1 MTASSPPEEED
12 HPASV
17 VLRQLSDGG
26 TPSVSFG
33 EVAAAAGSRVHGFAL
48 LFFVLPETLPLPV
61 PSMSSILGLPLVLVS
76 AHLAVF
82 GEGSR
87 WPARLEQLH
96 IPRSFIA
103 GTTRYVAPVLER
115 FESMS
120 RHRWAMLV
128 RQERLLGLLCLY
140 LSVILILPL
149 PFINLPPAACIAVIA
164 LGLIQR
170 DGRFIALGIVGTALL
185 TAALVWIVLAIPA
198 FLQLLR
204 FGAAAPPG

>member
-1 MTASSPPEEED
+1 MAAQSPPEED

-17 VLRQLSDGG
+17 VLRRLSDGG

-61 PSMSSILGLPLVLVS
+61 PSASTILGLPLILVS
-76 AHLAVF
+76 AHLAIF

-103 GTTRYVAPVLER
+103 NITRYVAPVLER
-115 FESMS
+115 FEGMS
-120 RHRWAMLV
+120 RHRWAALV

-140 LSVILILPL
+140 LSIILILPL
-149 PFINLPPAACIAVIA
+149 PFINLPPAACIAAIA

-170 DGRFIALGIVGTALL
+170 DGRFIALGIVGTAVL

-198 FLQLLR
+198 FLQMMGL
-204 FGAAAPPG
+204 GATAPPG